1 MENKAMIEI
10 FAENLGFARRAR
22 GYSQAFMAERLGIA
36 RSTYAGYEA
45 GKRSPDVEMIAK
57 LSKELYVSV
66 DELLGKNPTQ
76 PLPTQ
81 EPEQGEREAV

>member
-36 RSTYAGYEA
+36 RSTYAGYGNDCEA
-45 GKRSPDVEMIAK
+45 FEGVVRF
-57 LSKELYVSV
+57 
-66 DELLGKNPTQ
+66 G
-76 PLPTQ
+76 
-81 EPEQGEREAV
+81 G